1 MSHYLPALI
10 LITGLVGAGAD
21 IANVVNEAA
30 LHAARYGKKVV
41 TALDLEYAVER
52 VVGGTEKR
60 SQVRN
65 VRVMIQNIA
74 KNTEMVI
81 LNTSQHP
88 SQK

>member
-1 MSHYLPALI
+1 MAKFCCIGTDQCCCL
-10 LITGLVGAGAD
+10 GVGAD

-65 VRVMIQNIA
+65 IHAV
-74 KNTEMVI
+74 
-81 LNTSQHP
+81 L
-88 SQK
+88 